1 MLNAEQKKYLS
12 QLSKTA
18 LIDFV
23 SDVYGVDKMLDKKIE
38 RLLLQSDK
46 PKLIKKLTTTLK
58 GLRRRRKFV
67 DYWES
72 SEFAT
77 ELQHL
82 ASDIMSLYPEQPQEC
97 LTLLELFIESTNASL
112 GRADDSNGYI
122 GDIYRS
128 LTASWLTVA
137 STCYEQEKRDILV
150 DERDILS
157 HAWVKKVK
165 LLADD
170 NDYGTK
176 DSLLEDINELLS
188 EPEIRGLIADY
199 QQERENIQ
207 IKKANED
214 TLNERQNSP
223 LSDDAFS
230 INYEKMVIEIA
241 IKNLSRALGD
251 VGFFETIFFEMQ
263 ETRPVHPRRLEE
275 LLTFL
280 LNQRAFDKALH
291 YLNEEWQSDGLL
303 DKTRR
308 LDWLSHIYHMQKN
321 TNALME
327 VLGEVFE
334 LQPSP
339 LRLKAIMAE
348 ASPAQ
353 QAQWRKRAY
362 ELAEQQENVFMA
374 TSLLLEIGEV
384 ELANQVAVARYCQ
397 FADVHYTALT
407 GMLKEL
413 PAETDLL
420 QVIIYRTL
428 LNDILDSSRSKAY
441 GHAARYFNRL
451 TKLDTVISQSSKPYS
466 ELATHKEYV
475 ITLKDKHGRKRSFWE
490 EVND

>member
-12 QLSKTA
+12 QLSKKT

-23 SDVYGVDKMLDKKIE
+23 SEVYGIDKMLDKKIE

-82 ASDIMSLYPEQPQEC
+82 ASDIMSLYPAQPREC

-112 GRADDSNGYI
+112 ERADDSNGYI

-128 LTASWLTVA
+128 LTSFWLAVA
-137 STCYEQEKRDILV
+137 STCYEQEKRDIPV

-157 HAWVKKVK
+157 QAWIKKVK
-165 LLADD
+165 VLADD

-176 DSLLEDINELLS
+176 DSLLENIDQLLS
-188 EPEIRGLIADY
+188 ETEIRGLIGDY

-207 IKKANED
+207 TKKAIKD

-241 IKNLSRALGD
+241 IKNLTRALGD

-291 YLNEEWQSDGLL
+291 YLDEEWQSDGLL
-303 DKTRR
+303 DKIRR
-308 LDWLSHIYHMQKN
+308 LDWLSHIYHMQKD
-321 TNALME
+321 TDALME
-327 VLGEVFE
+327 VLGEAFE
-334 LQPSP
+334 LQSTPS
-339 LRLKAIMAE
+339 RLKAIMAV
-348 ASPAQ
+348 ASPSQ
-353 QAQWRKRAY
+353 QSKWRKRAY

-374 TSLLLEIGEV
+374 TSLLLEIGEI
-384 ELANQVAVARYCQ
+384 ELANEVAVARHSQ
-397 FADVHYTALT
+397 FADVHYTDLT
-407 GMLKEL
+407 SMLKDL
-413 PAETDLL
+413 PTKTDLL

-441 GHAARYFNRL
+441 GHAARYFDRL
-451 TKLDTVISQSSKPYS
+451 TKLDTVISKSSKPYS

-475 ITLKDKHGRKRSFWE
+475 ITLKDKHGKKRSFWE
-490 EVND
+490 KVND

>member
-1 MLNAEQKKYLS
+1 MLNIEQKKYLS
-12 QLSKTA
+12 QLPKTA
-18 LIDFV
+18 LVDFV

-58 GLRRRRKFV
+58 GLKRRRKFT

-82 ASDIMSLYPEQPQEC
+82 ASDIMSFYPEQPQEC
-97 LTLLELFIESTNASL
+97 LRLLELFIESTSVSL

-128 LTASWLTVA
+128 LTSSWLTVA
-137 STCYEQEKRDILV
+137 STCYEQEKRDIPV

-165 LLADD
+165 ALADD

-176 DSLLEDINELLS
+176 DNLLEDINQLLS

-199 QQERENIQ
+199 QQEREIIQ
-207 IKKANED
+207 TKKANED
-214 TLNERQNSP
+214 TLSERQNSP

-241 IKNLSRALGD
+241 IKNLTRALGD
-251 VGFFETIFFEMQ
+251 VGFFEAIFFEMQ

-280 LNQRAFDKALH
+280 LDQGAYDRALH
-291 YLNEEWQSDGLL
+291 YLNEEWQSDGLM
-303 DKTRR
+303 DKIRR
-308 LDWLSHIYHMQKN
+308 LDWLSHIYHMQKD
-321 TNALME
+321 TAALME

-334 LQPSP
+334 LQSTPT
-339 LRLKAIMAE
+339 RLKSIMAV
-348 ASPAQ
+348 ASLTQ

-362 ELAEQQENVFMA
+362 ELAEQQESVLMA
-374 TSLLLEIGEV
+374 TSLLLEIGEI
-384 ELANQVAVARYCQ
+384 ELANQVAVARHSE
-397 FADVHYTALT
+397 FADVHYTSLT
-407 GMLKEL
+407 QLLKEL
-413 PAETDLL
+413 PVGTQLIH
-420 QVIIYRTL
+420 VIIYRSL
-428 LNDILDSSRSKAY
+428 IEDILDSSRSKAY
-441 GHAARYFNRL
+441 GHAARYLN
-451 TKLDTVISQSSKPYS
+451 KIAQLDVLISRETDGYIS
-466 ELATHKEYV
+466 LITHQDYV
-475 ITLKDKHGRKRSFWE
+475 IKLTQKHGKKRSFWE
-490 EVND
+490 KVKD

>member
-12 QLSKTA
+12 QLSKKT

-23 SDVYGVDKMLDKKIE
+23 SEVYGIDKMLDKKIE

-82 ASDIMSLYPEQPQEC
+82 ASDIMSLYPEQPKEC

-112 GRADDSNGYI
+112 ERADDSNGYI

-128 LTASWLTVA
+128 LTSFWLAVA
-137 STCYEQEKRDILV
+137 STCYEQEKRDIPV

-157 HAWVKKVK
+157 QAWIKKVK
-165 LLADD
+165 VLADD

-176 DSLLEDINELLS
+176 DSLLENIDQLLS
-188 EPEIRGLIADY
+188 ETEIRGLIGDY

-207 IKKANED
+207 TKKAIKD

-241 IKNLSRALGD
+241 IKNLTRALGD

-303 DKTRR
+303 DKIRR
-308 LDWLSHIYHMQKN
+308 LDWLSHIYHMQKD
-321 TNALME
+321 TDALME
-327 VLGEVFE
+327 VLGEAFE
-334 LQPSP
+334 LQSTPS
-339 LRLKAIMAE
+339 RLKAD
-348 ASPAQ
+348 
-353 QAQWRKRAY
+353 RKS
-362 ELAEQQENVFMA
+362 V
-374 TSLLLEIGEV
+374 V
-384 ELANQVAVARYCQ
+384 
-397 FADVHYTALT
+397 
-407 GMLKEL
+407 
-413 PAETDLL
+413 
-420 QVIIYRTL
+420 
-428 LNDILDSSRSKAY
+428 
-441 GHAARYFNRL
+441 
-451 TKLDTVISQSSKPYS
+451 
-466 ELATHKEYV
+466 
-475 ITLKDKHGRKRSFWE
+475 
-490 EVND
+490 

>member
-1 MLNAEQKKYLS
+1 M
-12 QLSKTA
+12 
-18 LIDFV
+18 
-23 SDVYGVDKMLDKKIE
+23 
-38 RLLLQSDK
+38 
-46 PKLIKKLTTTLK
+46 KKLTTTLK

-137 STCYEQEKRDILV
+137 STCYEQEKRDIPV

-157 HAWVKKVK
+157 HAWVNKVK
-165 LLADD
+165 VLADD

-466 ELATHKEYV
+466 ELATHKEYI
-475 ITLKDKHGRKRSFWE
+475 ITLKDKHGKKRSFWE
-490 EVND
+490 KVND

>member
-12 QLSKTA
+12 QLSKTS

-82 ASDIMSLYPEQPQEC
+82 ASEIMSLYPEQPQEC

-137 STCYEQEKRDILV
+137 STCYEQEKRDITV

-157 HAWVKKVK
+157 HAWVNKVK
-165 LLADD
+165 VLADD

-207 IKKANED
+207 TKKANED

>member
-1 MLNAEQKKYLS
+1 MLNTEQKKYLS
-12 QLSKTA
+12 QLPKTA
-18 LIDFV
+18 LVDFV
-23 SDVYGVDKMLDKKIE
+23 ADVYGVDKMLDKKIE

-112 GRADDSNGYI
+112 ERADDSNGYI
-122 GDIYRS
+122 GDVYRR
-128 LTASWLTVA
+128 LTLSWLTVA
-137 STCYEQEKRDILV
+137 NTCYEQEKQDIAV

-165 LLADD
+165 ALADD
-170 NDYGTK
+170 NEYGTK
-176 DSLLEDINELLS
+176 DNLLENIGQLLS

-199 QQERENIQ
+199 QQERGIIQ
-207 IKKANED
+207 TKKANED

-241 IKNLSRALGD
+241 IKNLTRALGD
-251 VGFFETIFFEMQ
+251 VSFFETSFFEMQ

-291 YLNEEWQSDGLL
+291 YLNEEWQSDGL
-303 DKTRR
+303 
-308 LDWLSHIYHMQKN
+308 
-321 TNALME
+321 
-327 VLGEVFE
+327 
-334 LQPSP
+334 
-339 LRLKAIMAE
+339 
-348 ASPAQ
+348 
-353 QAQWRKRAY
+353 
-362 ELAEQQENVFMA
+362 
-374 TSLLLEIGEV
+374 
-384 ELANQVAVARYCQ
+384 
-397 FADVHYTALT
+397 
-407 GMLKEL
+407 
-413 PAETDLL
+413 
-420 QVIIYRTL
+420 
-428 LNDILDSSRSKAY
+428 
-441 GHAARYFNRL
+441 
-451 TKLDTVISQSSKPYS
+451 
-466 ELATHKEYV
+466 
-475 ITLKDKHGRKRSFWE
+475 
-490 EVND
+490 